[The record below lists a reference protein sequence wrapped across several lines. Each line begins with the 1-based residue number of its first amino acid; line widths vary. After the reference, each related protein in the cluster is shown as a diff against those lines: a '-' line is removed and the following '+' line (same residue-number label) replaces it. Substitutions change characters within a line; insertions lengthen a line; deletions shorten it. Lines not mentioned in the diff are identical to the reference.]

1 MHPLLLHIASGWV
14 FWDGIG
20 LLALA
25 ILLGIRPRGKFRLH
39 LSLTA
44 MLLGLLGWGL
54 SSTPTPGWLFWLT
67 ALIAAGM
74 EGAFQLGYSKA
85 WMFQAALALC
95 LAAAAMIELPH
106 WREAEA
112 VPVKGT
118 LWILADSI
126 SSGIGFDGEMIWSRL
141 LEAEHPERIQ
151 NRAVPGSKVSDSLP
165 VLNKRFRF
173 RPGDALLIELG
184 GNDLL
189 RGVPAGEFREKLG
202 ELLAAVKAAGVPA
215 VMLELPAPPFHSNY
229 VRAQREL
236 SEQYDVKLVPRRRFA
251 AVLSGSESTADGLHL
266 SNFGHKK
273 MAAEIQRHFI
283 FE

>member
-1 MHPLLLHIASGWV
+1 MHPLLLHVGSGWT
-14 FWDGIG
+14 FWDGTG
-20 LLALA
+20 LLAAA
-25 ILLGIRPRGKFRLH
+25 ILLGIKAEGKLRRH

-44 MLLGLLGWGL
+44 ALFGILGWLL
-54 SSTPTPGWLFWLT
+54 SSTPTPGWLFWLAMLSAAAMEC
-67 ALIAAGM
+67 ALQVRYAKTWI
-74 EGAFQLGYSKA
+74 
-85 WMFQAALALC
+85 FQAALALC

-126 SSGIGFDGEMIWSRL
+126 SSGIGFDGEMVWSRL
-141 LEAEHPERIQ
+141 LEAEHPGRIQ
-151 NRAVPGSKVSDSLP
+151 NRAVPGSQVSDSLP
-165 VLNKRFRF
+165 ILNKRFRF

-215 VMLELPAPPFHSNY
+215 VMLELPTPPFRGNY

-236 SEQYDVKLVPRRRFA
+236 AEKYGVRLVPRRRFA

-273 MAAEIQRHFI
+273 MAAEIQRHFL

>member
-1 MHPLLLHIASGWV
+1 VHPLLLHIASGWV

-20 LLALA
+20 LLAA
-25 ILLGIRPRGKFRLH
+25 AVLLGINAKGKFRRH

-44 MLLGLLGWGL
+44 ALFGILGWLL
-54 SSTPTPGWLFWLT
+54 SSTPTPGWLFWPTMLSAAAMEC
-67 ALIAAGM
+67 ALQLRYAKTWI
-74 EGAFQLGYSKA
+74 FQT
-85 WMFQAALALC
+85 ALALC

-141 LEAEHPERIQ
+141 LEAKHPGRIQ
-151 NRAVPGSKVSDSLP
+151 NRAVRGGEVISALP
-165 VLNKRFRF
+165 ILRKHFAF

-184 GNDLL
+184 GNDMFH
-189 RGVPAGEFREKLG
+189 GVPAETFREKLD
-202 ELLAAVKAAGVPA
+202 ELLAAVAATGVPT
-215 VMLELPAPPFHSNY
+215 VMLELPTPPFHSAY
-229 VRAQREL
+229 LRVQREL
-236 SEQYDVKLVPRRRFA
+236 AEQYGVKLVPRRRFA
-251 AVLSGSESTADGLHL
+251 AVLSGNESTADGLHL

>member
-20 LLALA
+20 LLAAA
-25 ILLGIRPRGKFRLH
+25 ILLGIRTKGKLRRH

-44 MLLGLLGWGL
+44 ALFGVLAWLL
-54 SSTPTPGWLFWLT
+54 SSTPMPGWLFWPAMLSAAAMEC
-67 ALIAAGM
+67 ALQLKYAKTWI
-74 EGAFQLGYSKA
+74 FQT
-85 WMFQAALALC
+85 ALALS

-106 WREAEA
+106 WREAKP

-141 LEAEHPERIQ
+141 LEAEHPGRIRNQ
-151 NRAVPGSKVSDSLP
+151 AVPGSKVSDSLP
-165 VLNKRFRF
+165 ILNKRFHF

-189 RGVPAGEFREKLG
+189 HGVPALTFREKLD
-202 ELLAAVKAAGVPA
+202 ELLAAVAATGVPA

-229 VRAQREL
+229 VRIQREL
-236 SEQYDVKLVPRRRFA
+236 VEQYGVKLVPRRRFA
-251 AVLSGSESTADGLHL
+251 AVLSGTESTADGLHL

-273 MAAEIQRHFI
+273 MAAEIERHFI